1 MQASTILPG
10 DSIQLLKSYSI
21 KVEKVEAG
29 PASIRIWG
37 RHSETKERVF
47 KHILNT
53 HEIDLQRAN

>member
-10 DSIQLLKSYSI
+10 DDVQLVRSYSI
-21 KVEKVEAG
+21 KVEKVETG
-29 PASIRIWG
+29 PTSIRIWG

-53 HEIDLQRAN
+53 HKVELQRAS